1 MRFPI
6 QSSTKNRGAGKNSA
20 QQMRHTKEISRTE
33 NGGKLIKARNM
44 KKTVSTGPSVCHS
57 LKSFLSSSTRERED
71 GEETRMEGNWKEWRV
86 FSPRDN
92 EKVSRTRG
100 EKREEKEKLMKKE
113 GGGGGKKE
121 KDGRNRKKEA

>member
-1 MRFPI
+1 MER
-6 QSSTKNRGAGKNSA
+6 RLEW
-20 QQMRHTKEISRTE
+20 KET
-33 NGGKLIKARNM
+33 
-44 KKTVSTGPSVCHS
+44 
-57 LKSFLSSSTRERED
+57 
-71 GEETRMEGNWKEWRV
+71 EWRV